1 MRWEWEKTKK
11 RGEKRGKGEKKCPRR
26 EDRGGKENRCAERS
40 GNYTRA
46 EPGRMSRTLAG
57 SWFERVTGGRAGNIG
72 YIRAD
77 TGRLVSITIA
87 PPNLPCS
94 TRNDLRSPPVDLSNQ
109 PPIVLNSIRVLKNF
123 QKKKKKTRAF
133 SMDKGIRRKY
143 EAITVS
149 PIQWGDRLIRRR
161 IGHGRGRCANSRALA
176 RNDESSLRW
185 RKGREKELSTK

>member
-1 MRWEWEKTKK
+1 MRWEWKKTKK

-94 TRNDLRSPPVDLSNQ
+94 TRNDLRSPPQFLESTTD
-109 PPIVLNSIRVLKNF
+109 RVKLDTCSKKF
-123 QKKKKKTRAF
+123 PKKKKTRAF

>member
-1 MRWEWEKTKK
+1 MKKNEEK
-11 RGEKRGKGEKKCPRR
+11 RGEKRGKGKKKCPRR
-26 EDRGGKENRCAERS
+26 EGRGGKENRCAERS

-94 TRNDLRSPPVDLSNQ
+94 TRNDLRSPPQFLESTTD
-109 PPIVLNSIRVLKNF
+109 RVKLDTCSEKF
-123 QKKKKKTRAF
+123 PKKKKKRRARFRWIKEYEGNTR
-133 SMDKGIRRKY
+133 
-143 EAITVS
+143 
-149 PIQWGDRLIRRR
+149 Q
-161 IGHGRGRCANSRALA
+161 
-176 RNDESSLRW
+176 LRFH
-185 RKGREKELSTK
+185 RSNGEID

>member
-94 TRNDLRSPPVDLSNQ
+94 TRAHGMIYALPPSISRINHRS
-109 PPIVLNSIRVLKNF
+109 
-123 QKKKKKTRAF
+123 
-133 SMDKGIRRKY
+133 
-143 EAITVS
+143 
-149 PIQWGDRLIRRR
+149 
-161 IGHGRGRCANSRALA
+161 C
-176 RNDESSLRW
+176 
-185 RKGREKELSTK
+185 

>member
-1 MRWEWEKTKK
+1 
-11 RGEKRGKGEKKCPRR
+11 
-26 EDRGGKENRCAERS
+26 
-40 GNYTRA
+40 
-46 EPGRMSRTLAG
+46 MSRTLAG

-94 TRNDLRSPPVDLSNQ
+94 TRNDLRSPPQFLESTTD
-109 PPIVLNSIRVLKNF
+109 RVKF
-123 QKKKKKTRAF
+123 DTYCEKFPKKKKKTRAF
-133 SMDKGIRRKY
+133 SRDKGIRRKY